1 MDRSFPRQVIPVVS
15 RRSNPRSLPQQG
27 TLPRM
32 LLLLVLLFLL
42 KGLPGQLEA
51 APGNPGEASRASD
64 ANGGTERHAPGNDD
78 EAVDGDGAMMAP
90 ALEMAPDDQ
99 PAGDDLDDADLN
111 TADEDFFEQ
120 RIRPALVRHCYACHS
135 GSSEPPKGG
144 LRVDTRSGLRDG
156 GDRGPAIVPG
166 HPDQSLLMQAL
177 RHEDLQMPPKEK
189 LSDDTIADFETW
201 IRGGAPD
208 PRGNPPRVSNEAS
221 TTQATQGHWAFQA
234 FTAQE
239 LPSIETRD
247 WPWQRLD
254 YFILKELEDR
264 TLSPQVDASPAALLR
279 RLSLDLTGL
288 PPSVEQTRAFLANPT
303 RAAYT
308 RLVDQY
314 LASPEFGR
322 RWGRHWLDAA
332 RYADTMGQTRNVP
345 LGHAWRYRNHVID
358 TLNDDLPHDQFIREQ
373 LAGDLLGGDSPD
385 QLARRRV
392 ATGFLAIGSH
402 DLNERNPAAYAM
414 QVVAEQIDTV
424 TRSMLGLT
432 LACARCHDHKFDPL
446 TMDDYYGL
454 AGIFLSTDLR
464 NGYSNNLRAGDQQ
477 ERGDLL
483 LPLRPSRTSTQPAS
497 TPRASSPRNPNL
509 PPEAALQLRTLRRQ
523 LATLRS
529 ERSRVQESDQ
539 IPPDRQKARLRRL
552 DAQIQQRQQEV
563 REFVADAKRQRV
575 TLGAAEMPSQDSTD
589 AACAGVVDAA
599 RIRDCR
605 INLAGEPQ
613 DLGERVPRSFPKVL
627 SIQGAAMPTLAHSG
641 RRELADWI
649 VHPAHP
655 LTARV
660 FVNRVWSHLFGRGI
674 VESLDNFGVTGSS
687 PSHPELLDD
696 LARHFADSGWSTKL
710 LVRQLVLSHAYAL
723 SSTTGSEQQARD
735 PDNRWLWRM
744 NRKRLEFEVIRD
756 TMLAGSEQLAF
767 DSPAATLPANNS
779 PRPRRR
785 SPQQVPDATAFPYR
799 SVFLP
804 VMRNRIP
811 APMTAFTFPAS
822 TETQG
827 QREVT
832 TSPTQALFFL
842 NDPLVLQC
850 SEAMA
855 RRLGDLNLDRSQRID
870 QVYLVLLGRFPDA
883 TEFVRASQFLAA
895 ASSDTPEDRDLSNA
909 RRPDQPLE
917 NTSELRWARW
927 IQTIMASAEFRY
939 AL

>member
-1 MDRSFPRQVIPVVS
+1 
-15 RRSNPRSLPQQG
+15 
-27 TLPRM
+27 
-32 LLLLVLLFLL
+32 
-42 KGLPGQLEA
+42 
-51 APGNPGEASRASD
+51 
-64 ANGGTERHAPGNDD
+64 
-78 EAVDGDGAMMAP
+78 
-90 ALEMAPDDQ
+90 
-99 PAGDDLDDADLN
+99 
-111 TADEDFFEQ
+111 
-120 RIRPALVRHCYACHS
+120 
-135 GSSEPPKGG
+135 
-144 LRVDTRSGLRDG
+144 
-156 GDRGPAIVPG
+156 
-166 HPDQSLLMQAL
+166 MQAL

-189 LSDDTIADFETW
+189 LPDRTIADFETW

-208 PRGNPPRVSNEAS
+208 PRGALPRVSNEPS

-239 LPSIETRD
+239 LPSVDARN

-264 TLSPQVDASPAALLR
+264 ELSPQVDASPATLLR

-303 RAAYT
+303 REAYT
-308 RLVDQY
+308 RFVDHY

-332 RYADTMGQTRNVP
+332 RYADTMGQSRNVP
-345 LGHAWRYRNHVID
+345 LSHAWRYRNHVID
-358 TLNDDLPHDQFIREQ
+358 TLNADLPHDQFIREQ
-373 LAGDLLGGDSPD
+373 LAGDLLGGGSPD

-402 DLNERNPAAYAM
+402 DLNERNPQAYAM

-424 TRSMLGLT
+424 TRSLLGLT

-446 TMDDYYGL
+446 TMEDYYGL
-454 AGIFLSTDLR
+454 AGIFLSTELR
-464 NGYSNNLRAGDQQ
+464 NGYSNNQRAGDRQ

-483 LPLRPSRTSTQPAS
+483 LPLNPSQTSTQPAS
-497 TPRASSPRNPNL
+497 TPRATLPRNPNL
-509 PPEAALQLRTLRRQ
+509 SPEAALQLQTLRRQ
-523 LATLRS
+523 LATLRG

-539 IPPDRQKARLRRL
+539 IPPDRQQARLRRL
-552 DAQIQQRQQEV
+552 EAQIRQRRQEV
-563 REFVADAKRQRV
+563 RKLEADAMRQRV
-575 TLGAAEMPSQDSTD
+575 ASGAAEEPSAASPD
-589 AACAGVVDAA
+589 AICAGVVDAA
-599 RIRDCR
+599 RIRNCR

-613 DLGERVPRSFPKVL
+613 DLGERVPRRFPRVL
-627 SIQGAAMPTLAHSG
+627 SIQDTSMPTHAHSG

-696 LARHFADSGWSTKL
+696 LARHFVTSGWSTKH

-735 PDNRWLWRM
+735 PENRWLWRM

-756 TMLAGSEQLAF
+756 TMLASSEQLAF
-767 DSPAATLPANNS
+767 DSPTATLPANNS

-785 SPQQVPDATAFPYR
+785 SPQQQLNATAFPYR

-804 VMRNRIP
+804 VMRNRLP
-811 APMTAFTFPAS
+811 ASMTAFNFPAS
-822 TETQG
+822 NETQG

-855 RRLGDLNLDRSQRID
+855 RRLGSLDLDQSQEID
-870 QVYLVLLGRFPDA
+870 QVYLILLGRLPDA
-883 TEFVRASQFLAA
+883 AESARASQFLAA
-895 ASSDTPEDRDLSNA
+895 AYSATPEDRAPSNA
-909 RRPDQPLE
+909 PRLDQPPE
-917 NTSELRWARW
+917 STIELRWARW
-927 IQTIMASAEFRY
+927 IQTILASAEFRY